1 METSLAL
8 GYTNKPWGDMLYE
21 EEQNRKMA
29 FLRMPRAEWLA
40 CVNAYFNR
48 LRGNGSALLSALA
61 WFQQMEAERNAVAPA
76 PAPEMDEDTRNWRV
90 WQDMVEEPWKYGSDI
105 GEWLEVD
112 EEVRRGPKRWRV
124 DAYWN
129 AKVREMQEVE
139 QNAAATKI
147 QALWRGHNLRF
158 VLGPRF
164 NCACCLKRE
173 LCWTPWE
180 DRMHWLCGECAREW
194 AVSLRVLAEEEER
207 EVHRISEDTAAT
219 KLQALWRGYVARR
232 TLETAH
238 LACERCNVRVLCED
252 EIYVPCYGHTWV
264 CRACKVDEAEWEVA
278 VAAVDAEEEDMCAD
292 CGDEMAMYGA
302 KVGDCWFCPEC
313 IHDWTVCGDCH
324 HAMRVGATCD
334 NHCRQC
340 GDSLENATNTLGYCS
355 DDCMFAWQAS
365 HD

>member
-1 METSLAL
+1 METSLAS

-21 EEQNRKMA
+21 EEQNRKLA
-29 FLRMPRAEWLA
+29 FLQMPRAEWLA

-48 LRGNGSALLSALA
+48 LRGNGSALVSALA
-61 WFQQMEAERNAVAPA
+61 WFRRMETERNAVAPA

-90 WQDMVEEPWKYGSDI
+90 WQDMAEEPWKYGSDI

-207 EVHRISEDTAAT
+207 EAE
-219 KLQALWRGYVARR
+219 LRR
-232 TLETAH
+232 EF
-238 LACERCNVRVLCED
+238 EEVLCD
-252 EIYVPCYGHTWV
+252 
-264 CRACKVDEAEWEVA
+264 
-278 VAAVDAEEEDMCAD
+278 D
-292 CGDEMAMYGA
+292 CGDEVVMYGER
-302 KVGDCWFCPEC
+302 VGDLFLCPEC
-313 IHDWTVCGDCH
+313 IHDWTECPRRDHAVRNGGGD
-324 HAMRVGATCD
+324 
-334 NHCRQC
+334 CRQC
-340 GDSLENATNTLGYCS
+340 QASLVNATNTLGYCS